1 MPTIPTAA
9 AGRPLVLSLDIG
21 SSSIRAMIF
30 DAQARDVA
38 GLAARATYVLRATD
52 DGGQEADA
60 AAMLTAVTGALDEV
74 LTAAG
79 PLAAGIAAVA
89 SCSLV
94 SNLLGVDA
102 AGQPT
107 TPVYFWG
114 DTRAA
119 PDTAAL
125 RAQVDGAAWHERT
138 GTVLHTSY
146 LAPRLRWLARTA
158 SAVVARTTHWLS
170 FGEYLYLRLFGVRAC
185 SVSVASWTGLL
196 NRHTLTWDAESLAVL
211 PIRADQLSPLVDIAD
226 TLHGLTAEYAARWP
240 ALAAIPWLPTVGDGA
255 TANLGSGCV
264 APDTLALTI
273 GTSGAMRVVLPDPVP
288 TVPPGLWLYRVDRR
302 RALLGGAL
310 SNGGNLYEWM
320 FHTLNLAGLRDL
332 EAAVAA
338 LPPDGHGLTVLPFF
352 AGERSPGW
360 AADACATIDGLR
372 LATTAPEILRA
383 GLEAIAYRFA
393 LIYAALGPA
402 VPTARH
408 TVASGAGLLHSPAWL
423 QIHADVLGLP
433 VIASAEPEA
442 SSRGNALLALEIL
455 GTLPAAAAQPAA
467 LGLTYTPDPARHALY
482 RQAVVRQQA
491 LYAKLVAN

>member
-1 MPTIPTAA
+1 MPTIAREAA
-9 AGRPLVLSLDIG
+9 AQPFVLSLDIG

-38 GLAARATYVLRATD
+38 MLAARATYVLRATD

-60 AAMLTAVTGALDEV
+60 DVMLAAAAAALDGV
-74 LTAAG
+74 LAAAG
-79 PLAAGIAAVA
+79 PVARQVAAVA

-94 SNLLGVDA
+94 SNLLGVDVT
-102 AGQPT
+102 GRPT

-114 DTRAA
+114 DTRPAA
-119 PDTAAL
+119 DTAAL
-125 RAQVDGAAWHERT
+125 RAQVDGVAWHERT

-158 SAVVARTTHWLS
+158 PDVAARTAYWLS

-185 SVSVASWTGLL
+185 SISVASWTGLL
-196 NRHTLTWDAESLAVL
+196 NRHTLTWDAESLAAL
-211 PIRADQLSPLVDIAD
+211 PIRADQLSPLVDISD
-226 TLHGLTAEYAARWP
+226 TLRGLRGDYAARWP
-240 ALAAIPWLPTVGDGA
+240 ALSTVPWLPTVGDGA

-264 APDTLALTI
+264 AADTLALTI
-273 GTSGAMRVVLPDPVP
+273 GTSAAMRVVVPDPVP

-320 FHTLNLAGLRDL
+320 HHTLNLAGLPDL

-338 LPPDGHGLTVLPFF
+338 LPPDSHGLTVLPFL

-360 AADACATIDGLR
+360 AADACATIEGLR
-372 LATTAPEILRA
+372 LATGAPEILRA
-383 GLEAIAYRFA
+383 GLEAVAYRFA
-393 LIYAALGPA
+393 LILAGLAPQVPA
-402 VPTARH
+402 ARH
-408 TVASGAGLLHSPAWL
+408 AVASGAGLLHSPAWL

-433 VIASAEPEA
+433 VVASAEAEA
-442 SSRGNALLALEIL
+442 SSRGNALLALEVL
-455 GTLPAAAAQPAA
+455 GVIPDAAALPAALA
-467 LGLTYTPDPARHALY
+467 LVYTPNPAHHAVY
-482 RQAVVRQQA
+482 QQAVARQQA
-491 LYAKLVAN
+491 LYAKLVQR